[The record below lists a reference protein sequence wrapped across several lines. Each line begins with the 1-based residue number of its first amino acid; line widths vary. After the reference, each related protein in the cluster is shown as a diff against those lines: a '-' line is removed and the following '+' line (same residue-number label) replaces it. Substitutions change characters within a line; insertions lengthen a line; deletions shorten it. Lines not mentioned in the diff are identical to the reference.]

1 MIPNCAAER
10 VNDSRDGDL
19 QGALGRGVALGRE
32 LLEGVAVDGD
42 VGELLGHE
50 VAGRRGQGEDQQD
63 AQADAQ
69 GGAHAI
75 TTRLSEWW
83 VWGGRIGSGQ
93 GLWPSRDSA
102 RESERE
108 WDRMRQS

>member
-1 MIPNCAAER
+1 MPNWAAER
-10 VNDSRDGDL
+10 VNDRRDVTRRARSA
-19 QGALGRGVALGRE
+19 GASPSAAS

-63 AQADAQ
+63 AQADAE

-75 TTRLSEWW
+75 TTRVSEWC

>member
-1 MIPNCAAER
+1 MPNWAADR
-10 VNDSRDGDL
+10 VKDSCDVTRE
-19 QGALGRGVALGRE
+19 GALGGGVALVGE
-32 LLEGVAVDGD
+32 LPQGVAVDGD

-50 VAGRRGQGEDQQD
+50 VARRRRQREDQHD

-75 TTRLSEWW
+75 TTRVSGRW
-83 VWGGRIGSGQ
+83 VRGGRTGSGQ